1 MPGSAPSRRNHLGRP
16 LPTRKAMLEILVR
29 HLGMVRL
36 SAAGAV
42 MIALV
47 GCTGVI
53 EGGGGSGVAL
63 PQRDPRASW
72 QRGALPALE
81 TSCVACHDGSRP
93 MIGFL
98 TGSDDLAVRDTL
110 MAYDPPVVNLEA
122 TASSRIVT
130 KGEHDGPALT
140 AGQAAALLEW
150 LDAEREAQG
159 GPDHRIQVLA
169 TPKFTAQL
177 CLPGAPASPC
187 PINHVALSTVP
198 GAGAG
203 VPDAEITFV
212 AEGLSS
218 GLYLH
223 DLELHSGTA
232 GLYVEHALF
241 VSRPASGAP
250 LPDQIDRYFAMKL
263 NVMPNVVA
271 QIDGG
276 TAQFGGFAPT
286 DMLEIH
292 FKVLSAFKPEAGGGG
307 ATRSGCKSLAT
318 FKTNAV
324 PQLKA
329 NCAGCH
335 AGANLGAKSA
345 MDITGYDAPDDAT
358 VLAACNQV
366 WSRLNLTI
374 PDQSGFYLA
383 PNPADAT
390 NHPTKLLAAAF
401 ATFKAT
407 MDVWVNAE
415 KTAP

>member
-1 MPGSAPSRRNHLGRP
+1 MVGRP
-16 LPTRKAMLEILVR
+16 LPPREAMLAILVR
-29 HLGMVRL
+29 HLDMVRL

-47 GCTGVI
+47 GCTGLI
-53 EGGGGSGVAL
+53 EGGGDGVAL

-72 QRGALPALE
+72 QRGAFPALE

-98 TGSDDLAVRDTL
+98 AGSDDLAVRDTL

-159 GPDHRIQVLA
+159 GPGPIQVLA

-177 CLPGAPASPC
+177 CMRTPDNPMGPC

-203 VPDAEITFV
+203 VPGAEITFV

-218 GLYLH
+218 GLYVH

-286 DMLEIH
+286 DKVEIH
-292 FKVLSAFKPEAGGGG
+292 FKVLSAFQPDTGGGG
-307 ATRSGCKSLAT
+307 TTRSGCKALAT

-329 NCAGCH
+329 SCAGCH
-335 AGANLGAKSA
+335 AGANVGAKSA
-345 MDITGYDAPDDAT
+345 MDITGHDAPDDAT

-366 WSRLNLTI
+366 WSRLNLTV

-390 NHPTKLLAAAF
+390 NHPIKLPAATF
-401 ATFKAT
+401 ATFKAA